1 MELVTPGIGL
11 IVWSTIVFGL
21 LLILLKKFAWKP
33 ILNAVKAREEKIK
46 GALESAEE
54 MKLEMEKLKADNEAI
69 LKEARNERN
78 KLLSEAR
85 EVKEKMI
92 TDAKTLAND
101 EAKKIVE
108 TARLNI
114 QSEKDA
120 AISDLK
126 KQVALLSV
134 DIAEKILQK
143 KLEESKEQ
151 KQLIDKYLNNRR
163 IVRV

>member
-1 MELVTPGIGL
+1 MNLVTPDIGQMFWATL
-11 IVWSTIVFGL
+11 IFL
-21 LLILLKKFAWKP
+21 MLLILLKKFAWKP
-33 ILNAVKAREEKIK
+33 IMNAVKEREEKIK

-54 MKLEMEKLKADNEAI
+54 VKQEMEKLKADNEVI
-69 LKEARNERN
+69 IKEARTERN

-92 TDAKTLAND
+92 GDAKMQANE
-101 EAKKIVE
+101 EAKKIIE

-126 KQVALLSV
+126 KQVAFLSV

-151 KQLIDKYLNNRR
+151 KLLIDKYLDKISIN
-163 IVRV
+163 

>member
-1 MELVTPGIGL
+1 MNLVTPDIGQMFWATL
-11 IVWSTIVFGL
+11 IFL
-21 LLILLKKFAWKP
+21 MLLILLKKFAWKP
-33 ILNAVKAREEKIK
+33 IMNAVKEREEKIK

-54 MKLEMEKLKADNEAI
+54 VKQEMEKLKADNEVI
-69 LKEARNERN
+69 IKEARTERN

-92 TDAKTLAND
+92 GDAKMQANE
-101 EAKKIVE
+101 EAKKIIE

-126 KQVALLSV
+126 KQVALLSI
-134 DIAEKILQK
+134 IA
-143 KLEESKEQ
+143 
-151 KQLIDKYLNNRR
+151 D
-163 IVRV
+163 

>member
-143 KLEESKEQ
+143 ELKESKEQ
-151 KQLIDKYLNNRR
+151 KQLINKYLGKISIN
-163 IVRV
+163 

>member
-11 IVWSTIVFGL
+11 IVWSTIIFGL

-33 ILNAVKAREEKIK
+33 ILNAVKAREERIK

-54 MKLEMEKLKADNEAI
+54 VKLEMEKLKADNEKI
-69 LKEARNERN
+69 LKEARGERN

-85 EVKEKMI
+85 EVKDKMI
-92 TDAKTLAND
+92 GDAKAQANE
-101 EAKKIVE
+101 EARKIVE

-120 AISDLK
+120 AISDIK

-151 KQLIDKYLNNRR
+151 KQLIDKYLNKISIN
-163 IVRV
+163 

>member
-1 MELVTPGIGL
+1 MNLVTPDIGQMFWATL
-11 IVWSTIVFGL
+11 IFL
-21 LLILLKKFAWKP
+21 LLLVLLKKFAWKP
-33 ILNAVKAREEKIK
+33 IMSAIKAREEKIK

-54 MKLEMEKLKADNEAI
+54 MKLEMEKLKADNEEI

-92 TDAKTLAND
+92 TDAKTMAND
-101 EAKKIVE
+101 EAKKITE

-134 DIAEKILQK
+134 DIAEKILQMELK
-143 KLEESKEQ
+143 ESKEQ
-151 KQLIDKYLNNRR
+151 KQLIDKYIDEISIN
-163 IVRV
+163 

>member
-11 IVWSTIVFGL
+11 IVWSTIIFGL

-33 ILNAVKAREEKIK
+33 ILNAVKAREERIK

-54 MKLEMEKLKADNEAI
+54 VKLEMEKLKADNEEI

-85 EVKEKMI
+85 DIKEKMI
-92 TDAKTLAND
+92 VDAKTLAND
-101 EAKKIVE
+101 EAKKIIE

-126 KQVALLSV
+126 KQVAFLSV
-134 DIAEKILQK
+134 DIAEKILQI
-143 KLEESKEQ
+143 KLKESKEQ
-151 KQLIDKYLNNRR
+151 KQLIDKYLDKISIN
-163 IVRV
+163 

>member
-1 MELVTPGIGL
+1 M
-11 IVWSTIVFGL
+11 
-21 LLILLKKFAWKP
+21 
-33 ILNAVKAREEKIK
+33 NAVKEREEKIK

-54 MKLEMEKLKADNEAI
+54 VKQEMGKLKADNEVI
-69 LKEARNERN
+69 IKEARTERN

-92 TDAKTLAND
+92 GDAKMQANK
-101 EAKKIVE
+101 EAKKIIE

-143 KLEESKEQ
+143 KLEESNEQ
-151 KQLIDKYLNNRR
+151 KELIDKYLDKISIN
-163 IVRV
+163 

>member
-11 IVWSTIVFGL
+11 IVWSTIIFGL

-33 ILNAVKAREEKIK
+33 ILNAVKAREERIK
-46 GALESAEE
+46 GALKSAEE
-54 MKLEMEKLKADNEAI
+54 VKLEMEKLKADNEKI
-69 LKEARNERN
+69 LKEARGERN

-92 TDAKTLAND
+92 GDAKAQANE
-101 EAKKIVE
+101 EARKIVE

-120 AISDLK
+120 AISDIK

-151 KQLIDKYLNNRR
+151 KQLIDKYLNKMSIN
-163 IVRV
+163 

>member
-11 IVWSTIVFGL
+11 IVWSTIIFGL

-46 GALESAEE
+46 DALASAEE
-54 MKLEMEKLKADNEAI
+54 VKLEMEKLKADNEVI

-92 TDAKTLAND
+92 DDAKTLANE
-101 EAKKIVE
+101 EAKKIIE
-108 TARLNI
+108 MARLNI

-126 KQVALLSV
+126 KQVALFSV
-134 DIAEKILQK
+134 DIAEKILK
-143 KLEESKEQ
+143 KELKESKEQ
-151 KQLIDKYLNNRR
+151 KQLINKYLDKISIN
-163 IVRV
+163 

>member
-1 MELVTPGIGL
+1 MELVTPGLGL
-11 IVWSTIVFGL
+11 IVWSTIIFGL

-33 ILNAVKAREEKIK
+33 ILSAVKAREERIK

-54 MKLEMEKLKADNEAI
+54 VKQEMEKLKADNEEI

-85 EVKEKMI
+85 DIKEKMI

-101 EAKKIVE
+101 EAKKIIE

-126 KQVALLSV
+126 KQVAFLSV

-143 KLEESKEQ
+143 RLEESKEQ
-151 KQLIDKYLNNRR
+151 KQIIDKYLDKVSIN
-163 IVRV
+163 

>member
-11 IVWSTIVFGL
+11 IVWSTIIFGL

-33 ILNAVKAREEKIK
+33 ILNAVKAREDRIK

-54 MKLEMEKLKADNEAI
+54 MKLEMEKLKVDNEVI

-92 TDAKTLAND
+92 SDAKTMAN
-101 EAKKIVE
+101 EETKKIIE
-108 TARLNI
+108 MARLNI
-114 QSEKDA
+114 QSEKEA
-120 AISDLK
+120 AISDIK

-134 DIAEKILQK
+134 DIAGKILLK

-151 KQLIDKYLNNRR
+151 KQLIERYLDKISIN
-163 IVRV
+163 

>member
-1 MELVTPGIGL
+1 MNLVTPDIGQMFWAVL
-11 IVWSTIVFGL
+11 IFLIL
-21 LLILLKKFAWKP
+21 LVLLKKFAWKP
-33 ILNAVKAREEKIK
+33 IMNAVKEREEKIK

-54 MKLEMEKLKADNEAI
+54 VKLEMEKLQADNEAI

-78 KLLSEAR
+78 KLLSDAR

-92 TDAKTLAND
+92 TDAKTLANE
-101 EAKKIVE
+101 EAKKIIK

-151 KQLIDKYLNNRR
+151 KQLIDKYLDKISIN
-163 IVRV
+163 

>member
-11 IVWSTIVFGL
+11 IVWSTIIFGL

-33 ILNAVKAREEKIK
+33 ILNAVKAREDRIK

-54 MKLEMEKLKADNEAI
+54 MKLEMEKLKADNEVI

-78 KLLSEAR
+78 KLLSDAR
-85 EVKEKMI
+85 EIKEKMI
-92 TDAKTLAND
+92 SDAKTLANE
-101 EAKKIVE
+101 EAKKIIE

-114 QSEKDA
+114 QSEKEA
-120 AISDLK
+120 AISDIK

-134 DIAEKILQK
+134 DIAEKILLK

-151 KQLIDKYLNNRR
+151 KQVIEKYLDKISIN
-163 IVRV
+163 

>member
-1 MELVTPGIGL
+1 MNLVTPDIGQLFWATL
-11 IVWSTIVFGL
+11 IFML
-21 LLILLKKFAWKP
+21 LLVLLKKFAWKP
-33 ILNAVKAREEKIK
+33 ILNAVKAREERIK

-54 MKLEMEKLKADNEAI
+54 VKLEMEKLKADNEEI

-85 EVKEKMI
+85 DIKEKMI

-101 EAKKIVE
+101 EAKKIIE

-126 KQVALLSV
+126 KQVAFLSV
-134 DIAEKILQK
+134 DIAEKILQI
-143 KLEESKEQ
+143 KLKESKEQ
-151 KQLIDKYLNNRR
+151 KQLIDKYLDKISIN
-163 IVRV
+163 

>member
-1 MELVTPGIGL
+1 MNLVTPDIGQMFWATL
-11 IVWSTIVFGL
+11 IFL
-21 LLILLKKFAWKP
+21 LLLVLLKKFAWKP
-33 ILNAVKAREEKIK
+33 IMSAIKAREERIK

-54 MKLEMEKLKADNEAI
+54 VKQEMEKLKADNEEI

-92 TDAKTLAND
+92 GDAKTMANE
-101 EAKKIVE
+101 EANKIIE

-126 KQVALLSV
+126 KQVAFLSV

-151 KQLIDKYLNNRR
+151 KQLIDKYLNKISIN
-163 IVRV
+163 

>member
-11 IVWSTIVFGL
+11 IVWSTIIFGL

-33 ILNAVKAREEKIK
+33 ILNAVKAREERIK

-54 MKLEMEKLKADNEAI
+54 VKLEMEKLKADNEEI

-92 TDAKTLAND
+92 ADAKTLAND
-101 EAKKIVE
+101 EAKKIIE

-126 KQVALLSV
+126 KQVALFSV
-134 DIAEKILQK
+134 DIAEKILQI
-143 KLEESKEQ
+143 KLEKSKEQ
-151 KQLIDKYLNNRR
+151 KQLIDKYLDKISIN
-163 IVRV
+163 

>member
-1 MELVTPGIGL
+1 MNLVTPDIGQMFWATL
-11 IVWSTIVFGL
+11 IFL
-21 LLILLKKFAWKP
+21 LLLVLLKKFAWKP
-33 ILNAVKAREEKIK
+33 IMSAIKAREERIK

-54 MKLEMEKLKADNEAI
+54 VKQEMEKLKADNEEI

-85 EVKEKMI
+85 KVKEKMI
-92 TDAKTLAND
+92 GDAKTMANE
-101 EAKKIVE
+101 EANKIIE

-126 KQVALLSV
+126 KQVAFLSV

-151 KQLIDKYLNNRR
+151 KQLIDKYLNKISIN
-163 IVRV
+163 